1 VVLGVRIAAT
11 EGGDVSGDG
20 KLELL
25 RRVPIF
31 ASFKAHDLELVGRLA
46 DEIDVPA
53 GRALTREGEI
63 GHEFFVIIDGR
74 VRVERDGKLLNTL
87 GAGDFLGEIALLDG
101 RPRTATAV
109 TEGPARLLV
118 LAHREFASLLAEY
131 PSIQLQVLQ
140 ALARR
145 VRHLDPEEV

>member
-1 VVLGVRIAAT
+1 M
-11 EGGDVSGDG
+11 SGDG
-20 KLELL
+20 KLDLL

-31 ASFKAHDLELVGRLA
+31 ASLKTHDLELVGRLA

-63 GHEFFVIIDGR
+63 GHEFFVIVDGR
-74 VRVERDGKLLNTL
+74 VRVERNGKLLNTL
-87 GAGDFLGEIALLDG
+87 GTGDFLGEIALVDG
-101 RPRTATAV
+101 RPRTATAT

-131 PSIQLQVLQ
+131 PTIQIEVLQ
-140 ALARR
+140 ALAQR
-145 VRHLDPEEV
+145 VRHLDPDSGI